1 MRLLYVGRYQ
11 FVKKSDGD
19 YALPAYGNHFWQKY
33 LDVFDGVDVLGED
46 IKGYLNNGTLAKIT
60 DDRIRIELLPE
71 NTNPKSFKNDKEVK
85 RLLEK
90 HISAAEAILIK
101 PACRK
106 GMQAIEI
113 AKKFNK
119 PYMIEITGDLNLT
132 LKNNSNPLK
141 KLYGPIIHRQILHA
155 IRDCKFGMYVSEKY
169 LQKVYPIAGEQCGCT
184 DTVIPDPEETA
195 LENRIHKIN
204 LLGKESPVKVGIVAS
219 YHDSRKGLDT
229 AIKALAVLGDFRIE
243 LHVLG
248 LGTEVDRCNWFDYAR
263 KYGVEKQ
270 LIFDSS
276 KSNIKEV
283 LEWNDEM
290 DVIILPSRSEGLPRC
305 IVESISRACPCILS
319 NVCGMPE
326 LVNERW
332 LHNPGDEKKLAFLL
346 DEMINDKEK
355 MRMAAQENFRH
366 SFDYTQ
372 NVLKKRRNV
381 FLSKFRDFCI
391 SYK

>member
-11 FVKKSDGD
+11 FVRKTDGV
-19 YALPAYGNHFWQKY
+19 YALPAYGDHFWLKY

-46 IKGYLNNGTLAKIT
+46 VKGYLNNGTLAKIT
-60 DDRIRIELLPE
+60 DGRIRVEILPE

-85 RLLEK
+85 RLLK
-90 HISAAEAILIK
+90 KYISAADAILIK

-113 AKKFNK
+113 AKKLNK

-132 LKNNSNPLK
+132 LKNNGNPLK

-155 IRDCKFGMYVSEKY
+155 IRDCKFGLYVSEKY

-184 DTVIPDPEETA
+184 DTVIPNPEETS
-195 LENRIHKIN
+195 LQNRMHKIDF
-204 LLGKESPVKVGIVAS
+204 LGEASAVKIGMVAS
-219 YHDSRKGLDT
+219 YHDTRKGLDT
-229 AIKALAVLGDFRIE
+229 AVKALALLSDSRIE

-248 LGTEVDRCNWFDYAR
+248 LGTEEDRSKWFAFAR
-263 KYGVEKQ
+263 KYGIEKQ
-270 LIFDSS
+270 LVFDSS
-276 KSNIKEV
+276 KSSIQDV
-283 LEWNDEM
+283 LEWNDGM

-326 LVNERW
+326 LVNEHW
-332 LHNPGDEKKLAFLL
+332 LHKPRDEKKLASLL
-346 DEMINDKEK
+346 NEMINDKEK
-355 MRMAAQENFRH
+355 MKKAAQENYEH
-366 SFDYTQ
+366 SFYYTQ
-372 NVLKKRRNV
+372 GVLRTKRNA
-381 FLSKFRDFCI
+381 FLMKFKEYCESK
-391 SYK
+391 Y